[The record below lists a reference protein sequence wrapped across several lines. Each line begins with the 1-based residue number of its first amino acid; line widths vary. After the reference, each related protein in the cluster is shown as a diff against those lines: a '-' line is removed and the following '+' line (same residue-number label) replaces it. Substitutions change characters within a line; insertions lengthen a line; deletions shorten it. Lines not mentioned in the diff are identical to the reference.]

1 LAPSYNN
8 PAQSVT
14 ARVPTFRYPILVV
27 RDPAGA
33 FTALAVEAGL
43 AGFGSSSAAARDDL
57 KDYLEWAHRTK
68 PWLPAPDFLE
78 PALHTFKVVVRPEYR
93 TEQRIYP
100 SDHPVAIRVP
110 CVTGV
115 QASGQRLASL
125 PLLGIRFTFH
135 EPETLKG
142 LVQRYALQKL
152 EGLTPQELARHL
164 PPRQVELADVVAR
177 VPKKETAESAAVA
190 PWTLGRVA
198 EPLGERAVRKQFAR
212 AWERDAE
219 VALLVR
225 KLHREKAN
233 VLLLGEPGVG
243 KTTLLVEAVGEV
255 EKRLAEEAKKEEEP
269 SRPRRFWQT
278 SAGRII
284 AGMRYLG
291 QWEERVESLIAELGE
306 LEGVLCVDR
315 LLDLVRT
322 GGLSATDSI
331 AAFLLPYLTRGEL
344 RLVAEASPSELD
356 ACRRLLPG
364 LADVFQVLPVEP
376 FDPAKALAV
385 LDRQIDT
392 SKANLRVAVV
402 PGVSDR
408 VVQLYRRFVPYSVF
422 PGQATAFT
430 RDLLERG
437 GREKWPEVTP
447 AHAVTHFMARTGL
460 PELFLR
466 DEITLGR
473 EAVLDWFRHQV
484 IDQPDACAAS
494 TNVVLTFKAGLND
507 PTRPLGVLLFCGP
520 TGVGKTE
527 MAQALARY
535 FFGAGTPE
543 MLSSWAVGP
552 TAKRLI
558 RLDMSEYAGFDAVE
572 RLVGPPH
579 GEPSELIRK
588 VRQQPFTVLL
598 FDEIEKAS
606 PDVFDVLL
614 GMFDEGRLTDRFGRV
629 TNFRSAL
636 IVMTSNLGADRQ
648 AAFGFDANARPSY
661 RDEALAFF
669 RPEFFNR
676 LDAVVTFHSLG
687 AETIRAITRKELAA
701 IAARE
706 GLTRL
711 GVAVRWTDRLVEH
724 LARVGFD
731 ARYGARP
738 LQRAIEREVVAPLSK
753 WLLERP
759 ALSGGHLEGDWT
771 DGRVVFRAA

>member
-1 LAPSYNN
+1 
-8 PAQSVT
+8 
-14 ARVPTFRYPILVV
+14 VPTHRYPVLVV

-33 FTALAVEAGL
+33 FTAVAVEAADL
-43 AGFGSSSAAARDDL
+43 AGFGPTAAAARDDL
-57 KDYLEWAHRTK
+57 RDYLEWVHRTK
-68 PWLPAPDFLE
+68 PRLPGPDFLDPE
-78 PALHTFKVVVRPEYR
+78 LHTFKVVVRPEYR
-93 TEQRIYP
+93 TEERIYP
-100 SDHPVAIRVP
+100 SDEPVTVRVP

-115 QASGQRLASL
+115 QGSGQRLASL
-125 PLLGIRFTFH
+125 PLLGIRFTYH
-135 EPETLKG
+135 EPASLRG

-164 PPRQVELADVVAR
+164 PPPQIELADVIAR
-177 VPKKETAESAAVA
+177 VPRKETAEPPPGA
-190 PWTLGRVA
+190 PHTLGRVA

-233 VLLLGEPGVG
+233 VLLVGEPGVG
-243 KTTLLVEAVGEV
+243 KTTLLVEAVREV
-255 EKRLAEEAKKEEEP
+255 ENRLADEAKAEGQIGQ
-269 SRPRRFWQT
+269 SRRFWQT

-284 AGMRYLG
+284 AGMKYLG
-291 QWEERVESLIAELGE
+291 QWEERVETLTSELGE

-322 GGLSATDSI
+322 GGVSAADSI

-344 RLVAEASPSELD
+344 RLVAEASASELD

-364 LADVFQVLPVEP
+364 LADVFQVLTVEP
-376 FDPAKALAV
+376 FDRAKALAV
-385 LDRQIDT
+385 LDRQIET
-392 SKANLRVAVV
+392 SRANLRLAVA

-408 VVQLYRRFVPYSVF
+408 VVQLFRRFVPYSVF
-422 PGQATAFT
+422 PGQAAGFT
-430 RDLLERG
+430 RDLLDRG
-437 GREKWPEVTP
+437 AREKWPEVTP

-466 DEITLGR
+466 DEVTLGR
-473 EAVLDWFRHQV
+473 DAVLEWFGRQV
-484 IDQPDACAAS
+484 IDQPDACAAAA
-494 TNVVLTFKAGLND
+494 NVVLTFKAGLND
-507 PTRPLGVLLFCGP
+507 PNRPLGVLLFCGP

-535 FFGAGTPE
+535 FFGAGEPVP
-543 MLSSWAVGP
+543 LGGRDNGP
-552 TAKRLI
+552 TARRLI

-572 RLVGPPH
+572 RLVGPSH

-614 GMFDEGRLTDRFGRV
+614 GVLDEGRLTDRFGRV

-648 AAFGFDANARPSY
+648 AAFGFDANARPHY
-661 RDEALAFF
+661 RDEAMAFF

-687 AETIRAITRKELAA
+687 PETIRAIARKELAA

-711 GVAVRWTDRLVEH
+711 GMTIRWTDRLVEH
-724 LARVGFD
+724 LAKVGFD

-738 LQRAIEREVVAPLSK
+738 LQRTIEREVVAPLAK
-753 WLLERP
+753 WLLDRP
-759 ALSGGHLEGDWT
+759 AATGGHLEGDWT
-771 DGRVVFRAA
+771 DSRVAFSAM